1 MVSDRWRGAPT
12 SPIEGRRLPCYSEGM
27 RLPQFDDDGLEI
39 ERFARMSPEQLLAL
53 FLELCDLTDSIQRGR
68 PDVHH
73 LRRGAPV
80 SA

>member
-1 MVSDRWRGAPT
+1 
-12 SPIEGRRLPCYSEGM
+12 M

-39 ERFARMSPEQLLAL
+39 ERFARMSPEQRLAL

-73 LRRGAPV
+73 LRRGAPI
-80 SA
+80 SAEAEALWQRLMHRARHG